1 MTNNERECLIH
12 KLNETIEKIQNIE
25 NCIKSHNKDDSQ
37 ILEWFEI
44 ELILLNNS
52 KIMIEKSLINDCIEE
67 L

>member
-1 MTNNERECLIH
+1 MTNNKRECLIH
-12 KLNETIEKIQNIE
+12 KLNETIENIRNIE

-37 ILEWFEI
+37 VLEWYEI